1 MKRPPHRIQP
11 KISTMPRQRSEAA
24 HYLDIYKLTI
34 EKKRLR
40 QELVTI
46 EQRRHRIQERLDLLE
61 EQVATL
67 EQGAQDL
74 RTETSLSAPHSHI
87 YPPAQGKQERWTKT
101 DPKGSS
107 SQDGAPF
114 DLLTLDY

>member
-40 QELVTI
+40 QELVAI

-61 EQVATL
+61 EQVTTL

-74 RTETSLSAPHSHI
+74 RAETSPSVPHSHV
-87 YPPAQGKQERWTKT
+87 YQPAQETRERWSRT
-101 DPKGSS
+101 DPQGSS
-107 SQDGAPF
+107 SQNGASF

>member
-40 QELVTI
+40 QELVAI

-61 EQVATL
+61 EQVTTL

-74 RTETSLSAPHSHI
+74 RAETSSPIPHSHG
-87 YPPAQGKQERWTKT
+87 YAPVQGKREGGSKI

-107 SQDGAPF
+107 PQNGASF